1 MLLIFIVS
9 ILKITVGIY
18 LLLAVLSL
26 IAARPFSSCG
36 VQALPSGRGVQALTA
51 AAYLV
56 MGPRLQGAQVSIVS
70 AQTADRRFNSR
81 GAQA

>member
-9 ILKITVGIY
+9 ILKITVCIY
-18 LLLAVLSL
+18 LLLAALSL

-36 VQALPSGRGVQALTA
+36 VQALSSGRGAQALTA
-51 AAYLV
+51 AASLV
-56 MGPRLQGAQVSIVS
+56 TEPRLQGVQVSIVS
-70 AQTADRRFNSR
+70 AQTAEHRFSSR

>member
-26 IAARPFSSCG
+26 IASRPFSGCR
-36 VQALPSGRGVQALTA
+36 VQVLPSGRRVQALTA
-51 AAYLV
+51 AASLV
-56 MGPRLQGAQVSIVS
+56 TGPRLQGTQVSVVS
-70 AQTADRRFNSR
+70 AQTAEHRFNSR